1 MNVVENWRRR
11 ARSLRGQYLRCHACG
26 AFAAVRRLVCASC
39 GADMSRAALSTLPRS
54 LPAVAFSHSHIV
66 VEAMNQT
73 EDLNPVILVR
83 VGDRQLMALPLCE
96 SDTGMAP
103 RLVGE
108 KLGLALRR
116 KQSLT
121 DPRAPIDYERKLAAS
136 AATRAKLKRNELKA
150 K

>member
-1 MNVVENWRRR
+1 
-11 ARSLRGQYLRCHACG
+11 
-26 AFAAVRRLVCASC
+26 
-39 GADMSRAALSTLPRS
+39 
-54 LPAVAFSHSHIV
+54 
-66 VEAMNQT
+66 MNQT

-96 SDTGMAP
+96 SDAGMAP

>member
-11 ARSLRGQYLRCHACG
+11 ARSLRGQYRRCSACG
-26 AFAAVRRLVCASC
+26 AFAGVRRLACARC
-39 GADMSRAALSTLPRS
+39 GADMSRAAPSTLPRS
-54 LPAVAFSHSHIV
+54 LPAVAFSHSHLV

-73 EDLNPVILVR
+73 EDLNPVMLVR

-96 SDTGMAP
+96 SDAGIAP

-108 KLGLALRR
+108 SLGLALRR
-116 KQSLT
+116 KHSLM
-121 DPRAPIDYERKLAAS
+121 DPRAPIDYERKLTAS